1 MSQPVILLLNGP
13 GSAGKTSLGRALQ
26 RATEAPFLHVQMDDF
41 LSMQPPRDDNHPE
54 TFFWETTHEDGVPL
68 TRFHTGPRGAA
79 LMRGY
84 RRSIAALAGEGWN
97 VIADDVAVA
106 EDIAD
111 YRDVLAPFRLL
122 VVKVHA
128 PLAVLEAREKA
139 RGDRMIGLARDQWQR
154 VHAGV
159 TYDFTLDT
167 SALTPEAGAQLICER
182 FGL

>member
-1 MSQPVILLLNGP
+1 MSQPTILLLNGP
-13 GSAGKTSLGRALQ
+13 GSAGKTSLARALQ
-26 RATEAPFLHVQMDDF
+26 LLTQAPFLHVQMDSF
-41 LSMQPPRDDNHPE
+41 LSMQPPRDDNHEE
-54 TFFWETTHEDGVPL
+54 TFFWQTTHEDGAPL
-68 TRFHTGPRGAA
+68 TRFHTGPRGTA

-84 RRSIAALAGEGWN
+84 RRSIAALAGEGLN

-111 YRDVLAPFRLL
+111 YRDALSPFRLL

-159 TYDFTLDT
+159 NYDFTLDT
-167 SALTPEAGAQLICER
+167 SALTPEVGAQLICER